1 MAVRW
6 FALLLVWIVRKSDVQ
21 VVAPACVKLQIFIV
35 CQCVCVCMYV
45 CVYITQSFNEI
56 IPLLNLNLIYN
67 FLYGANLIVVCCL
80 LKHCVSETSPDK
92 FLCTF

>member
-1 MAVRW
+1 
-6 FALLLVWIVRKSDVQ
+6 
-21 VVAPACVKLQIFIV
+21 
-35 CQCVCVCMYV
+35 MYV